1 VSTAQLDLR
10 PDTLTPRSVVAAAAL
25 LAAALGLLAEALA
38 NSAIPTQ
45 AVIWGGLAL
54 AAYAIGLMFLMRFWH
69 GAGLARWR
77 FGPWILVWY
86 GITFGLAT
94 VTWSQPQVGPVAQIA
109 VSSVLRALWLL
120 AVGLSVWTL
129 GYFVGPGRLARSA
142 ATRVVMALRRRLAAE
157 VRSPAAPWIL
167 YAIGSAARLASA
179 AVTGRFNYLGD
190 ASSALNTANSYG
202 QILAVLNY
210 WAPLAV
216 AAAAMQ
222 VFRERLRG
230 ARITLTV
237 LFLLEL
243 GVSIASADK
252 ENFVIAVVVVIV
264 PYSASRRHLP
274 KGAIGVI
281 ILAFLAVI
289 IPFNATYRNVV
300 RSGSITLTPAQ
311 AVSEAPG
318 IFRQTLS
325 AQNVVTSVPDSF
337 NYLLGR
343 IREIDTPAIIM
354 QRTPGQIP
362 FGSWLDLAEAPLLEL
377 VPRAIWPDKPILDD
391 GYRVNQEYYGQPATS
406 YSSDAV
412 TPIGSLYQYGGW
424 IPVIVGMFLFGIGVR
439 LLDDVLDVRT
449 NPHAIFLVVLLFPT
463 VVAAEGDWVLLLA
476 STPATLLSW
485 VLALYLTFRRRNL
498 A

>member
-1 VSTAQLDLR
+1 
-10 PDTLTPRSVVAAAAL
+10 
-25 LAAALGLLAEALA
+25 
-38 NSAIPTQ
+38 
-45 AVIWGGLAL
+45 
-54 AAYAIGLMFLMRFWH
+54 M
-69 GAGLARWR
+69 
-77 FGPWILVWY
+77 
-86 GITFGLAT
+86 
-94 VTWSQPQVGPVAQIA
+94 
-109 VSSVLRALWLL
+109 
-120 AVGLSVWTL
+120 
-129 GYFVGPGRLARSA
+129 
-142 ATRVVMALRRRLAAE
+142 
-157 VRSPAAPWIL
+157 
-167 YAIGSAARLASA
+167 
-179 AVTGRFNYLGD
+179 
-190 ASSALNTANSYG
+190 
-202 QILAVLNY
+202 
-210 WAPLAV
+210 
-216 AAAAMQ
+216 
-222 VFRERLRG
+222 FRERLHG

-243 GVSIASADK
+243 AVSIASADK
-252 ENFVIAVVVVIV
+252 ENFVIAVVAVIV

-289 IPFNATYRNVV
+289 IPFNATYRNVI
-300 RSGSITLTPAQ
+300 RGGSITLTPAQ
-311 AVSEAPG
+311 AVSAAPD
-318 IFRQTLS
+318 IFRQTIS
-325 AQNVVTSVPDSF
+325 AENVLTAIPDSF
-337 NYLLGR
+337 NYLLIR

-362 FGSWLDLAEAPLLEL
+362 FGSSLDLAEAPLLEL

-463 VVAAEGDWVLLLA
+463 VVAAEEDWILLLA

-485 VLALYLTFRRRNL
+485 VLALYLTFRMRKL
-498 A
+498 V